1 MQTFL
6 KKLELQG
13 FKSFAQKSD
22 FEFPHRVVGIVGP
35 NGSGKSNVIDALR
48 WVLGEREAKQLRGD
62 TLGNLIF
69 AGTPKRAAVGFAK
82 VTLYFDNTSKLFPID
97 APEVMLS
104 RRIDRSG
111 NSQFFL
117 QDAEIRL
124 KDLQPILARA
134 RLGARGLTMI
144 GQGQSD
150 LFVRATPEERR
161 LMIEEILGLR
171 EFRLKK
177 NQAERQLTSSE
188 VNMEKVA
195 AMLEEIAPHLKFL
208 RKQKTRFEKRAEIE
222 KDLRTFENTYFA
234 HRFHALHR
242 DITTLEKPFHDA
254 EVARSAKEQEVM
266 EYEKDLKAI
275 PSVETLD
282 VERAKKLRAVL
293 SESFMKRAEIE
304 KLLARAEAKMEFLAA
319 TPTHAERSSV
329 EMKAIL
335 ETLEQ
340 EIRVMEDWHELD
352 KIKNSLKTMASR
364 IAEFFKTELKA
375 DTKPFEVEIAKL
387 KSELHLIETAIA
399 NARRE
404 EEKVA
409 TEQQTTNQE
418 FRAKV
423 EALEIKKNELRR
435 LDQAVQQYKFDK
447 ERLNIKMEELER
459 EWATLGR
466 STDEL
471 RTISE
476 VRDIVEF
483 GDLERKMLR
492 MRGELAA
499 IGEIDETLVKEAT
512 ETETRY
518 EFLNKELE
526 DLKKAV
532 ADLRTL
538 IKELDHKI
546 HTDFK
551 SAFSAISDEFNNYF
565 QLMFGGG
572 KAKMKLK
579 MPEVRMQDII
589 PTAGEGG
596 AESAGEEQQEEKKE
610 KPSELSAGV
619 EIEIAIPRKKIGSLE
634 MLSGGEK
641 SLVSLAA
648 LFALISVSP
657 PPFLVLD
664 EIDAPLDEENA
675 RRFSDLVKAFSKKTQ
690 FIIVTHNRATMESAD
705 ILYGVTMGD
714 DGVSKTLSLKLDT
727 AAA

>member
-1 MQTFL
+1 MSTFL
-6 KKLELQG
+6 KKMELQG
-13 FKSFAQKSD
+13 FKSFAQKTD
-22 FEFPHRVVGIVGP
+22 FEFPKRVVGIVGP

-82 VTLYFDNTSKLFPID
+82 VTLYFDNREKLFPID
-97 APEVMLS
+97 APEVMFS
-104 RRIDRSG
+104 RKIDRSG

-124 KDLQPILARA
+124 KDLLPILARA

-150 LFVRATPEERR
+150 LFVRSTPDERR

-177 NQAERQLTSSE
+177 NQAERQLASSE
-188 VNMEKVA
+188 VNMEKVS

-222 KDLRTFENTYFA
+222 KDLHSFENAYFA
-234 HRFHALHR
+234 HHFHALNEDVAKLNVPFNEAER
-242 DITTLEKPFHDA
+242 ARAEKEKEVLEYENDLKSVNRA
-254 EVARSAKEQEVM
+254 EVDIEHS
-266 EYEKDLKAI
+266 
-275 PSVETLD
+275 
-282 VERAKKLRAVL
+282 KKLREAL
-293 SESFMKRAEIE
+293 THLFARRGELE
-304 KLLARAEAKMEFLAA
+304 KILARAEAKLEFSSSAS
-319 TPTHAERSSV
+319 TPAEKTSV
-329 EMKAIL
+329 EMKSIL
-335 ETLEQ
+335 ESLEK
-340 EIRVMEDWHELD
+340 EIRMMEDWHELD
-352 KIKNSLKTMASR
+352 KIKNALRDIAGR
-364 IAEFFKTELKA
+364 ISKFFSSAPKA
-375 DTKPFEVEIAKL
+375 DTSELENEIAKF
-387 KSELHLIETAIA
+387 KKELFGL
-399 NARRE
+399 E
-404 EEKVA
+404 EEIAKVRKDEEA
-409 TEQQTTNQE
+409 LVAEQQNANKE

-423 EALEIKKNELRR
+423 EALEAKKNELRK
-435 LDQAVQQYKFDK
+435 LDQAVQQYKFDR
-447 ERLNIKMEELER
+447 ERLRMRMEELER
-459 EWATLGR
+459 EWMTLGR
-466 STDEL
+466 EKSEL
-471 RTISE
+471 TTIAE

-483 GDLERKMLR
+483 GDLERKMMRL
-492 MRGELAA
+492 RGELAA
-499 IGEIDETLVKEAT
+499 IGEIDETLVKEAN

-532 ADLRTL
+532 ADLNAL

-546 HTDFK
+546 HADFK
-551 SAFSAISDEFNNYF
+551 SAFSAISEEFNNYF

-579 MPEVRMQDII
+579 MPDVKIQDII
-589 PTAGEGG
+589 PNASE
-596 AESAGEEQQEEKKE
+596 ESAPAEVEEEKEEKKE
-610 KPSELSAGV
+610 KYSELSAGV
-619 EIEIAIPRKKIGSLE
+619 EIEINIPRKKIGSLE

-675 RRFSDLVKAFSKKTQ
+675 RRFSDLVKEFSKKTQ

-727 AAA
+727 AA